1 MQGRA
6 MTRLYP
12 NCRFKPSGYSPEG
25 FVSWFGHR
33 QRNEF

>member
-1 MQGRA
+1 

-12 NCRFKPSGYSPEG
+12 NCRYWALLKPSGYSPEG